1 MEVLGFTIS
10 VLMGISL
17 GLLGGGGSLF
27 AVPVLV
33 YIFGINATLSSM
45 YSNFMVG
52 ITAGI
57 GFYGYYLKD
66 LVCFKSA
73 LDFLFPA
80 ITSIVLFKEYLIP
93 LLPDTFS
100 VFDFQMVSKSSLILI
115 LTGLLMLIAAIRML
129 ARDENKSLNQT
140 YEVESVYLM
149 LSGIVIGGLTAFI
162 GIGGGFLIV
171 PALLAY
177 GKLPMK
183 RAVGT
188 ALLIIFLKSF
198 TGFSID
204 LLQVQLDWPFLLK
217 FSSFGLAGMLA
228 GIYLSGL
235 VPNEKLKKGFA
246 WLILGVGS
254 MVLIKE
260 LFIQPFNI

>member
-10 VLMGISL
+10 VLMGVSL
-17 GLLGGGGSLF
+17 GLLGGGGSIF

-33 YIFGINATLSSM
+33 YIFGIDAIHSSI

-57 GFYGYYLKD
+57 GFYGYYLRN
-66 LVCFKSA
+66 LICFKSA
-73 LDFLFPA
+73 LGFLLPA
-80 ITSIVLFKEYLIP
+80 LTSIFFFKEYLIP
-93 LLPDTFS
+93 YLPDTIQVLNIYS
-100 VFDFQMVSKSSLILI
+100 VSKSSLILI
-115 LTGLLMLIAAIRML
+115 ITGLLMLIASIWML
-129 ARDENKSLNQT
+129 DKDENKGIDHSN
-140 YEVESVYLM
+140 EVEPVYLN

-171 PALLAY
+171 PALLVY

-183 RAVGT
+183 KAIGT
-188 ALLIIFLKSF
+188 ALLIILFKSF

-204 LLQVQLDWPFLLK
+204 VIQNQFDWTFLLK
-217 FSSFGLAGMLA
+217 FSAFGVVGMLA

-235 VPNEKLKKGFA
+235 VSNEKLKKGFA
-246 WLILGVGS
+246 YLILGVGS
-254 MVLIKE
+254 LVLIKE